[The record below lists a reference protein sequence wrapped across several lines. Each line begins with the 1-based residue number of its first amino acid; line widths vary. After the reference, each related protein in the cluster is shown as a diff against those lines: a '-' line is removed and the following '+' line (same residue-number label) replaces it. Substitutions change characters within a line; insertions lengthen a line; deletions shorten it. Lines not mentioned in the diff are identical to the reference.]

1 MSLVPNATFA
11 APGQQFYSTYG
22 SGGGGGG
29 GGGSP
34 TTPLEASTL
43 TLNSAN
49 GLVTAESVVQNNGA
63 VQTLVT
69 ISGGTAVVASQLTG
83 LGSPVVTD
91 YRTTVQNLYVFP
103 NSTNATAGSGLTGDG
118 ILVISN
124 NVSPG
129 LATAYSL
136 TVPSAAEGAD
146 PAGSLVLKGI
156 NGGTTTELLRSTGA
170 SGPIVIS
177 APTTTAGTLGVGT
190 NLTVGGTLNV
200 TGLTT
205 LAATTMSGTLTAN
218 GAANFTG
225 AVNFSGAV
233 TGISGETV
241 PPVLQTVATA
251 INAPDIQYNE
261 TSLVATITAPNP
273 AYVFN
278 VEFLIRG
285 ATWVLPSQTGTV
297 NAYFFL
303 GPPGQTALGP
313 QAPNALN
320 LAVLPVNN
328 GASAA
333 VLNSYALTYYSS
345 TPITSVCLYAYNAGV
360 GNASQADVN
369 LSVGGT
375 IYVNTSF

>member
-1 MSLVPNATFA
+1 MSLVPSATFA

-34 TTPLEASTL
+34 TTPLQASTL

-49 GLVTAESVVQNNGA
+49 GLITSESVVQNSGA

-83 LGSPVVTD
+83 LGTPVVTD
-91 YRTTVQNLYVFP
+91 YRTTVNNLYVQP

-124 NVSPG
+124 NVSAG
-129 LATAYSL
+129 LDTAYSL
-136 TVPSAAEGAD
+136 TVPSATEGAD

-156 NGGTTTELLRSTGA
+156 NGGTTSELLRMVGP
-170 SGPIVIS
+170 SGPLIVS
-177 APTTTAGTLGVGT
+177 AAMTTAGTLGVGT

-241 PPVLQTVATA
+241 PPILQTVTTA
-251 INAPDIQYNE
+251 INGPDIHYNL
-261 TSLVATITAPNP
+261 TSLVATITAPYP
-273 AYVFN
+273 SYVFN
-278 VEFLIRG
+278 VEFLIRN
-285 ATWVLPSQTGTV
+285 ATWVLPSQTGSV
-297 NAYFFL
+297 SAYFFL

-320 LAVLPVNN
+320 QVSLPVNN
-328 GASAA
+328 GASAS
-333 VLNSYALTYYSS
+333 LPNSYALTYYSA
-345 TPITSVCLYAYNAGV
+345 TPITTVCLYAYNLGA
-360 GNASQADVN
+360 GNATQADVN

-375 IYVNTSF
+375 IYVNTSL

>member
-1 MSLVPNATFA
+1 MSLLANATFA

-34 TTPLEASTL
+34 TTPLQASTL
-43 TLNSAN
+43 TLNSAS
-49 GLVTAESVVQNNGA
+49 GLVTAESVVQNTGA

-69 ISGGTAVVASQLTG
+69 ISGGSAVVASQLTG
-83 LGSPVVTD
+83 LGTPVVTD
-91 YRTTVQNLYVFP
+91 YRTTVNNLYVQP

-124 NVSPG
+124 NVSAG
-129 LATAYSL
+129 IDTAYSL
-136 TVPSAAEGAD
+136 TVPSATEGSAA
-146 PAGSLVLKGI
+146 AGSLLLKGI
-156 NGGTTTELLRSTGA
+156 AGGTVTELLRSTGP
-170 SGPIVIS
+170 SGPIVIQ
-177 APTTTAGTLGVGT
+177 APATTAGTLGVGT

-218 GAANFTG
+218 GAANFNGT
-225 AVNFSGAV
+225 VNFSGAV
-233 TGISGETV
+233 TGISGELV
-241 PPVLQTVATA
+241 PPVLQTVTTA
-251 INAPDIQYNE
+251 INAPDIHYNL
-261 TSLVATITAPNP
+261 TSLIATITAPSS

-297 NAYFFL
+297 SAYFFL
-303 GPPGQTALGP
+303 GPPGQTLLGP

-320 LAVLPVNN
+320 QVALPVNN
-328 GASAA
+328 GASAS
-333 VLNSYALTYYSS
+333 VPNSYSLTYYSA
-345 TPITSVCLYAYNAGV
+345 TPITTLCLYAYNLGAG
-360 GNASQADVN
+360 NTTQADVN

>member
-1 MSLVPNATFA
+1 VPLV
-11 APGQQFYSTYG
+11 G
-22 SGGGGGG
+22 
-29 GGGSP
+29 
-34 TTPLEASTL
+34 STL

-49 GLVTAESVVQNNGA
+49 GLVETAAIVQNSGA
-63 VQTLVT
+63 FQTVIT
-69 ISGGTAVVASQLTG
+69 PSGGSAVVATQLTG
-83 LGSPVVTD
+83 LGTPVVTD
-91 YRTTVQNLYVFP
+91 YRLLVNNLYVQP

-129 LATAYSL
+129 LDTAYSL
-136 TVPSAAEGAD
+136 TVPSATEGSAA
-146 PAGSLVLKGI
+146 AGSLLLKGI
-156 NGGTTTELLRSTGA
+156 VGGTTTELLRSTGP
-170 SGPIVIS
+170 SGPIVIQ
-177 APTTTAGTLGVGT
+177 APATTAGTLGVGT
-190 NLTVGGTLNV
+190 NLTVGGTLGV
-200 TGLTT
+200 TGVTT
-205 LAATTMSGTLTAN
+205 LAATTISGTLTAN
-218 GAANFTG
+218 GAANFNGT
-225 AVNFSGAV
+225 VNFSGAV

-241 PPVLQTVATA
+241 PPVLQTVTTG
-251 INAPDIQYNE
+251 INAPDIHYNE
-261 TSLVATITAPNP
+261 TSLVATITAPAS

-297 NAYFFL
+297 SAYFFL

-313 QAPNALN
+313 VPPNALN
-320 LAVLPVNN
+320 QVALPVNN

-333 VLNSYALTYYSS
+333 VLNSYALTYYSA
-345 TPITSVCLYAYNAGV
+345 TPITSVCLYAYNLGV

>member
-1 MSLVPNATFA
+1 MSLVPSATFA

-29 GGGSP
+29 GGSP

-43 TLNSAN
+43 TLNSAS
-49 GLVTAESVVQNNGA
+49 GLVTSESVVQNSGA

-69 ISGGTAVVASQLTG
+69 ISGGSAVLASQLTG
-83 LGSPVVTD
+83 LGTPVVTD
-91 YRTTVQNLYVFP
+91 YRTTVNTLYVQP

-124 NVSPG
+124 NVSAG
-129 LATAYSL
+129 LDTAYSL
-136 TVPSAAEGAD
+136 TVPSATEGSA
-146 PAGSLVLKGI
+146 PAGSLLLKGI
-156 NGGTTTELLRSTGA
+156 VGGTTTEVLRVVGP
-170 SGPIVIS
+170 SGPVTIQ
-177 APTTTAGTLGVGT
+177 APATTAGTLGVGT

-233 TGISGETV
+233 TGISGEMV

-251 INAPDIQYNE
+251 INAPDIHYNL
-261 TSLVATITAPNP
+261 TSLIATITAPSS

-278 VEFLIRG
+278 VEFLVRG
-285 ATWVLPSQTGTV
+285 ATWVLPSQTGSV

-303 GPPGQTALGP
+303 GPPGQTLLGP

-320 LAVLPVNN
+320 QVALPVNN
-328 GASAA
+328 GASAS
-333 VLNSYALTYYSS
+333 VPNSYSLTYYSS
-345 TPITSVCLYAYNAGV
+345 TPITTLCLYAYNLGAG
-360 GNASQADVN
+360 NPTQADVN

>member
-29 GGGSP
+29 GGGP
-34 TTPLEASTL
+34 TVPLVGSTL
-43 TLNSAN
+43 TLNSAD
-49 GLVTAESVVQNNGA
+49 GLTESASVVQNNGA
-63 VQTLVT
+63 LQTLLT
-69 ISGGTAVVASQLTG
+69 PSGGTAVLASQLTG
-83 LGSPVVTD
+83 LGVPVVTD
-91 YRTTVQNLYVFP
+91 YRTTVNNLYVFP
-103 NSTNATAGSGLTGDG
+103 NSTNATPGSGLTGDG

-124 NVSPG
+124 HVSPG

-136 TVPSAAEGAD
+136 TVPSAAEGSD

-200 TGLTT
+200 TGVTT

-218 GAANFTG
+218 GAANFNGT
-225 AVNFSGAV
+225 VNFSGAV
-233 TGISGETV
+233 TGISGENV
-241 PPVLQTVATA
+241 PPVLQTVTTG
-251 INAPDIQYNE
+251 INAPDIHYNL
-261 TSLVATITAPNP
+261 TSLVATITAPAS

-278 VEFLIRG
+278 VEFLIRN

-297 NAYFFL
+297 SAYFFL

-313 QAPNALN
+313 QAPNVLN
-320 LAVLPVNN
+320 QVALPVNN

-333 VLNSYALTYYSS
+333 VLNSYSLTYYSA
-345 TPITSVCLYAYNAGV
+345 TPITTVCLYAYNAGV
-360 GNASQADVN
+360 GNAGGADVN